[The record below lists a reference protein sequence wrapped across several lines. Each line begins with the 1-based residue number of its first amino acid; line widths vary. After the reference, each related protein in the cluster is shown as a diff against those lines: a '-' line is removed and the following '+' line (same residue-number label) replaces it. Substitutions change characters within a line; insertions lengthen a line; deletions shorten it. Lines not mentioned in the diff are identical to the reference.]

1 MLMMME
7 ETKAE
12 KETKESLFL
21 QKAEEGEVLWR
32 CRLARD
38 ALKQKIDKNFLT
50 CHFSLTIERASDAF
64 RPFVNN
70 LKRISVSG

>member
-1 MLMMME
+1 MMLMMME

-38 ALKQKIDKNFLT
+38 A
-50 CHFSLTIERASDAF
+50 S
-64 RPFVNN
+64 
-70 LKRISVSG
+70 